1 MSGEPVGYEN
11 LLVRDNATG
20 TYRLV
25 NVTPPGVTPA
35 DAHFQAASA
44 DLSHVIFTETSPL
57 AEGARYGVENLY
69 EWDEGALRLVS
80 VLPDGTA
87 VPGSLAAKA
96 GTPEHEGVVSSDGSH
111 VLFTYGG
118 ALYDRIDGQRTVQV
132 DEQQG
137 GSGPSG
143 GGSLQGRHRR
153 RLEGLL
159 PRRKQAHG
167 RLDRG
172 RRANLTCTSAR
183 CLKARANAN

>member
-1 MSGEPVGYEN
+1 MEGHALPRPETPHEDPESCNPEGRQVVSGEPVGYEN

-20 TYRLV
+20 TYQLV

-87 VPGSLAAKA
+87 VPGSLAATSGYA
-96 GTPEHEGVVSSDGSH
+96 RTRRCG
-111 VLFTYGG
+111 L
-118 ALYDRIDGQRTVQV
+118 QRRLAR
-132 DEQQG
+132 
-137 GSGPSG
+137 P
-143 GGSLQGRHRR
+143 LHLRR
-153 RLEGLL
+153 RSL
-159 PRRKQAHG
+159 
-167 RLDRG
+167 
-172 RRANLTCTSAR
+172 
-183 CLKARANAN
+183 